1 LKKYIYII
9 LFVLLASMLAGGC
22 TGLNNEKKAPQ
33 SAAQDTAWKESFQN
47 NSLLLQTDFGNVG
60 TSINDTKNT
69 DYTTLAITGQ
79 NIIDDSDKAIAENDQ
94 YNLSAKY
101 QDAQKE
107 WVLALGDSKS
117 AGKYMI
123 MVADDG
129 KKGNVNSENV
139 QKVTS
144 FSNSAQ
150 AHIKRTDTLIQ
161 IAD

>member
-1 LKKYIYII
+1 MKLDE
-9 LFVLLASMLAGGC
+9 
-22 TGLNNEKKAPQ
+22 NN
-33 SAAQDTAWKESFQN
+33 
-47 NSLLLQTDFGNVG
+47 
-60 TSINDTKNT
+60 
-69 DYTTLAITGQ
+69 
-79 NIIDDSDKAIAENDQ
+79 Q

-123 MVADDG
+123 IVADDS
-129 KKGNVNSENV
+129 KKGNVNSENI

-144 FSNSAQ
+144 FSNSAL

>member
-1 LKKYIYII
+1 LKKYTYII
-9 LFVLLASMLAGGC
+9 LFVLLASMLAVGC

-33 SAAQDTAWKESFQN
+33 SAAQDTAWKESVHN

-60 TSINDTKNT
+60 TLNDTKT
-69 DYTTLAITGQ
+69 PDYTTLAITGQ
-79 NIIDDSDKAIAENDQ
+79 NIIDDSDKALKENDQ

-123 MVADDG
+123 IVADDS

-144 FSNSAQ
+144 FSNSAL

>member
-1 LKKYIYII
+1 
-9 LFVLLASMLAGGC
+9 MLAVGC

-33 SAAQDTAWKESFQN
+33 SAAQDTAWKESVHN

-60 TSINDTKNT
+60 TLNDTKT
-69 DYTTLAITGQ
+69 PDYTTLSITGQ
-79 NIIDDSDKAIAENDQ
+79 NIIDDSDKALKENDQ

-123 MVADDG
+123 IVADDS

-144 FSNSAQ
+144 FSNSAL
-150 AHIKRTDTLIQ
+150 AHIKRTNTLIQ

>member
-1 LKKYIYII
+1 LKKYTYII
-9 LFVLLASMLAGGC
+9 LFVLLASMLAVGC
-22 TGLNNEKKAPQ
+22 TGLNNEKKASQ
-33 SAAQDTAWKESFQN
+33 SAAQDTAWKESVHN

-60 TSINDTKNT
+60 TSINDTKT
-69 DYTTLAITGQ
+69 PDYTTLAITGQ
-79 NIIDDSDKAIAENDQ
+79 NIIDDSDKTLKENDQ

-123 MVADDG
+123 MVADDS

-144 FSNSAQ
+144 FSNSAL